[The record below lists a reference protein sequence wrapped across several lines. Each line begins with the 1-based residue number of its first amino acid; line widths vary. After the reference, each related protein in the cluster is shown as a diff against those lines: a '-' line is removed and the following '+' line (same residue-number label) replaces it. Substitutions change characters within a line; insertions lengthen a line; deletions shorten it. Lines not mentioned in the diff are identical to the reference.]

1 MIWDMRK
8 STCPIIEL
16 AHPNKRDNPVT
27 QITNSNLSFETIISG
42 YSNGDLASFSSNS
55 SDTNYWVL
63 LIYLSAFNNYRLR
76 FPMNTYEV
84 LGNLF

>member
-16 AHPNKRDNPVT
+16 GHPRKRENPVT

-55 SDTNYWVL
+55 SNINSWVL
-63 LIYLSAFNNYRLR
+63 LISLSAFNNY
-76 FPMNTYEV
+76 T
-84 LGNLF
+84 